1 MHTRGHLRL
10 PRPLIPALMLLAT
23 VDEGGAEP
31 PAAALRELERRGL
44 ASRGR
49 VASDAAALVTTMT
62 DARLVVS
69 IECRTA
75 DRPHRSTIW
84 ARAGDAVWGRPA
96 ERDVFEL
103 RAIDPMQLPLLVAQ
117 ITDVGRRPHQ
127 PFTGSVTV
135 DSGPLRAA
143 LDHAHDPE
151 TAFGILVAGGV
162 DPLWA
167 DRLLIAHDHRRAT
180 WTVSSVWTDPGGHHG
195 VHEATVLDAGP
206 AGYWE
211 ITHDDEGIAT
221 YTVASSERV
230 MRTARRSV
238 PDWCTSPT

>member
-1 MHTRGHLRL
+1 M

-23 VDEGGAEP
+23 IEEGGAPP

-44 ASRGR
+44 ARRGR
-49 VASDAAALVTTMT
+49 VASDAASVVATMT

-69 IECRTA
+69 IECLTA
-75 DRPHRSTIW
+75 DRPYRSTIW

-96 ERDVFEL
+96 ERNVFEL
-103 RAIDPMQLPLLVAQ
+103 RAIDPIQLPLLVAQ

-127 PFTGSVTV
+127 PFAGSVTI
-135 DSGPLRAA
+135 DSEPLNAA

-151 TAFGILVAGGV
+151 AAIAILVAGGV

-180 WTVSSVWTDPGGHHG
+180 WTVSSVWTDPGGRHG
-195 VHEATVLDAGP
+195 VYEATVLDAGP
-206 AGYWE
+206 AGYWD
-211 ITHDDEGIAT
+211 ITHNDDGKAT
-221 YTVASSERV
+221 YSVASSERV
-230 MRTARRSV
+230 MRTIRRSV
-238 PDWCTSPT
+238 PDWCASPT